1 MGDMIARDVLVVED
15 DRDTAELERRTL
27 ARSGIKAHLA
37 ATVGEAKAAL
47 EALTFQAV
55 LLDYRL
61 PDGDAWD
68 VVELARSLTP
78 PVPVVLVTAMGSE
91 QVVAEAIQHGI
102 VEYVRKSDRFID
114 QLE

>member
-55 LLDYRL
+55 LDGFGDNLLAAHGGDEHDRNGWRQGTSKLDYI
-61 PDGDAWD
+61 PG
-68 VVELARSLTP
+68 
-78 PVPVVLVTAMGSE
+78 VT
-91 QVVAEAIQHGI
+91 I
-102 VEYVRKSDRFID
+102 R
-114 QLE
+114 